1 MKKRVIALLLSALL
15 LLLAACGG
23 SKPRDPAETFRIIEV
38 NETGLL
44 VTGSEGDFDLFM
56 VSTKDAQITD
66 QKGREITQADLRPGM
81 VMEFEGIGSIA
92 ESYPAQF
99 DVNAVR
105 VVEQGDDLVGLYRRV
120 LWELWETDPALNE
133 NITTVGIDL
142 SGLSNLSEVE
152 RNALKYTLECDVWVK
167 TGQFV
172 DVVAGTW
179 QELCDK
185 GLIDGEN
192 LYWEDG
198 VFLSLSV
205 TGDGERKFTFEA
217 EKWRSGTGAIWFKG
231 CTAKQGKAGQWDYEI
246 GGFAIA

>member
-23 SKPRDPAETFRIIEV
+23 SKPHEPAETFRVIEV

-66 QKGREITQADLRPGM
+66 QKGREITLTDLHPGM
-81 VMEFEGIGSIA
+81 VLEFEGIGAIA
-92 ESYPAQF
+92 EMYPGLF
-99 DVNAVR
+99 DVNSVR
-105 VVEQGDDLVGLYRRV
+105 VVEQGDDLVGLYRRA

-133 NITTVGIDL
+133 NITTIGIDF

-152 RNALKYTLECDVWVK
+152 RNALKYTLECDVWAK

-172 DVVAGTW
+172 DVVTGTW
-179 QELCDK
+179 QELCDE
-185 GLIDGEN
+185 GYIDGKN
-192 LYWEDG
+192 LYWENG
-198 VFLSLSV
+198 VFLSVAV
-205 TGDGERKFTFEA
+205 TKTGEREFTFEA
-217 EKWRSGTGAIWFKG
+217 QKWRSGTGAIYFKD
-231 CTAKQGKAGQWDYEI
+231 CEANRGKDGQWNYKL
-246 GGFAIA
+246 GSFAIA